1 MAMKSKFKKLFEPG
15 KIGTLEVA
23 NRIIKSS
30 TTTGMANIDGT
41 VTEKLIRHYKEL
53 ARGGAGLVNVGY
65 AWVDKIAS
73 KSVQCQIGVADTEHI
88 PGLMWLAKTIQ
99 DNGAR
104 AGLQLEHC
112 GRQKFLGTPPMKA
125 PSRVP
130 WEELKMMGGT
140 VPDELTF
147 EEVGGIVEAFGDSA
161 YRTMVAG
168 FDLVEVHAAH
178 GYVITNFLS
187 PRTNKRTD
195 WYGGSLENRMRFLLE
210 IVANIRKKVGPGY
223 PFSVRLSGT
232 EYEVDGVM
240 IEDTIEIAKALEKA
254 GVDVVHISGGNHHQM
269 AGQVTPMYLPVA
281 YNTWAAARVKKE
293 VNIPVIASG
302 SITLPELAEDI
313 LASGKADFVGLA
325 RPLFA
330 DPYFPKKAR
339 ENCEEDIIPCI
350 RCTDGCLER
359 GIFPFGYIHCTV
371 NVNCGDEGE
380 FDIVPSK
387 TVKKVAV
394 VGGGPGG
401 MEAARVAALKGHQV
415 TLYEKR
421 KLGGRLH
428 EASIPAFKSDL
439 LPLIKYYARQMEKI
453 SNIEVV
459 MKDVTPEEIIKGKF
473 DAVVVATGGKPLAL
487 DIQGID
493 NKKVVD
499 WEAAI
504 QGAPLGDNL
513 LVVGGGL
520 IGTELA
526 LHLAKQGKK
535 VTMVEMLDQ
544 VAGGVEKAALAVVFG
559 MIAELK
565 IGVHTG
571 QRLEMLTDKGAIT
584 VDRYGRKKEFAV
596 DNVILA
602 VGLGPQRDFAKALED
617 TDMEV
622 SVVGDAYKPRKIY
635 DAIHEGHNAV
645 RFL

>member
-1 MAMKSKFKKLFEPG
+1 
-15 KIGTLEVA
+15 
-23 NRIIKSS
+23 
-30 TTTGMANIDGT
+30 
-41 VTEKLIRHYKEL
+41 
-53 ARGGAGLVNVGY
+53 
-65 AWVDKIAS
+65 
-73 KSVQCQIGVADTEHI
+73 
-88 PGLMWLAKTIQ
+88 
-99 DNGAR
+99 
-104 AGLQLEHC
+104 
-112 GRQKFLGTPPMKA
+112 
-125 PSRVP
+125 
-130 WEELKMMGGT
+130 
-140 VPDELTF
+140 
-147 EEVGGIVEAFGDSA
+147 
-161 YRTMVAG
+161 
-168 FDLVEVHAAH
+168 
-178 GYVITNFLS
+178 
-187 PRTNKRTD
+187 
-195 WYGGSLENRMRFLLE
+195 
-210 IVANIRKKVGPGY
+210 
-223 PFSVRLSGT
+223 
-232 EYEVDGVM
+232 
-240 IEDTIEIAKALEKA
+240 
-254 GVDVVHISGGNHHQM
+254 
-269 AGQVTPMYLPVA
+269 
-281 YNTWAAARVKKE
+281 
-293 VNIPVIASG
+293 
-302 SITLPELAEDI
+302 
-313 LASGKADFVGLA
+313 
-325 RPLFA
+325 
-330 DPYFPKKAR
+330 
-339 ENCEEDIIPCI
+339 
-350 RCTDGCLER
+350 
-359 GIFPFGYIHCTV
+359 V

-571 QRLEMLTDKGAIT
+571 QRLEMVTDKGAIT